1 MINTLSLAFLILSGY
16 IFSIN
21 SLTIRYK
28 LKRAEGWGAYFYVA
42 MWGGLFSAISW
53 VVCSLLSYSDGF
65 RDTYNWMLS
74 HHFFDK
80 ELVGRLFPLNTSHV
94 TPAGTVADTKGNLSF
109 LDLKVLVWGVTSILL
124 AFFTARV
131 VLPFCAWLRWGKD
144 RKAFALASAVN
155 DNHQEAMLIEASV
168 RQYLLLITLGSRK
181 FYVGIVICPK
191 FDNGKAEYL
200 QIIPMLSGYRD
211 KDTMVTHVT
220 SNYKRL
226 YVESGLMTPE
236 GRLIEPPPVKAGEV
250 AKPRVEIQDFRTL
263 ICFDEIETISFFDS
277 DTYNNFKDAE
287 EKDKEHSKTLT
298 PHLMPNG
305 LPQQPEQ

>member
-42 MWGGLFSAISW
+42 MWGGLFSALSW
-53 VVCSLLSYSDGF
+53 IVCSFLSYSDVL
-65 RDTYNWMLS
+65 RSTYNWMLS
-74 HHFFDK
+74 HHFFNK
-80 ELVGRLFPLNTSHV
+80 ELVARLFPLNT
-94 TPAGTVADTKGNLSF
+94 TNANGNLNFS
-109 LDLKVLVWGVTSILL
+109 DLKVAVWGVTSIVL
-124 AFFTARV
+124 ALFTARV
-131 VLPFCAWLRWGKD
+131 VLPICAWARWGED

-155 DNHQEAMLIEASV
+155 DNHQEALLIEASV

-181 FYVGIVICPK
+181 FYVGIVICPR
-191 FDNGKAEYL
+191 FENGKAEYL

-211 KDTMVTHVT
+211 KDTLVTHVT

-226 YVESGLMTPE
+226 YVESGLMTAE
-236 GRLIEPPPVKAGEV
+236 GRLLEPPPSVEGE
-250 AKPRVEIQDFRTL
+250 ASKPRVEIQDFRTL

-277 DTYNNFKDAE
+277 DTYNKFKDAE
-287 EKDKEHSKTLT
+287 EQDKEHSKSLSAD
-298 PHLMPNG
+298 LLPNG
-305 LPQQPEQ
+305 LPQQPE

>member
-42 MWGGLFSAISW
+42 MWGGLFSALSW
-53 VVCSLLSYSDGF
+53 VLCSLLSYSDVL
-65 RDTYNWMLS
+65 RDIYNWMLS

-80 ELVGRLFPLNTSHV
+80 ELVARLFPLNTNHPTSSGN
-94 TPAGTVADTKGNLSF
+94 GTNTNSSLSF
-109 LDLKVLVWGVTSILL
+109 SDLKVLVWGVTSILL
-124 AFFTARV
+124 ALLTARV
-131 VLPFCAWLRWGKD
+131 LLPFCAWIRWGND

-168 RQYLLLITLGSRK
+168 RRYLLLITLGSRK

-236 GRLIEPPPVKAGEV
+236 GRLIEPPPVKEGEEP
-250 AKPRVEIQDFRTL
+250 KPRVQIQDFRTL

-277 DTYNNFKDAE
+277 DTYNKFKDAE

-298 PHLMPNG
+298 AHLMPNG

>member
-42 MWGGLFSAISW
+42 MWGGVFSALSW
-53 VVCSLLSYSDGF
+53 VACSLLSYSGVL
-65 RDTYNWMLS
+65 REVYNWMIS

-80 ELVGRLFPLNTSHV
+80 AFIARLFPLNGSG
-94 TPAGTVADTKGNLSF
+94 ALNFS
-109 LDLKVLVWGVTSILL
+109 DLKLAVWGVTSVLL
-124 AFFTARV
+124 ALFAAWV
-131 VLPFCAWLRWGKD
+131 ILPFIAWIRWGRD
-144 RKAFALASAVN
+144 RKAFALALAVN

-181 FYVGIVICPK
+181 FYVGIVMCPRYE
-191 FDNGKAEYL
+191 NGKAEYL

-211 KDTMVTHVT
+211 KDTLITHVT

-226 YVESGLMTPE
+226 YVESGLMTAD
-236 GRLIEPPPVKAGEV
+236 GKLIDSPPPVEGQKI
-250 AKPRVEIQDFRTL
+250 KQRVELQDFRTL

-277 DTYNNFKDAE
+277 ETYNKFKDAE
-287 EKDKEHSKTLT
+287 GKDKESSQSLS
-298 PHLMPNG
+298 PYLLPNED
-305 LPQQPEQ
+305 PQPTENNG

>member
-21 SLTIRYK
+21 SMTIRYK

-42 MWGGLFSAISW
+42 MWGGLFSALSW
-53 VVCSLLSYSDGF
+53 ILCSLLSYSDVL
-65 RDTYNWMLS
+65 RDLYNFMLS

-80 ELVGRLFPLNTSHV
+80 ELVSRLFPLNTTTSA
-94 TPAGTVADTKGNLSF
+94 TTVNAKNTNPNLSF
-109 LDLKVLVWGVTSILL
+109 SDLKVLVWGVTSILL
-124 AFFTARV
+124 ALITARV
-131 VLPFCAWLRWGKD
+131 LLPICAYVRWGKD
-144 RKAFALASAVN
+144 RRAFALASAVN
-155 DNHQEAMLIEASV
+155 DNHQEALLIEASV

-211 KDTMVTHVT
+211 KDTLVTHVT

-236 GRLIEPPPVKAGEV
+236 GRLLEPPPQKEGQE

-277 DTYNNFKDAE
+277 DTYNKFKDAE

-305 LPQQPEQ
+305 LSHQPEQ